1 MNDSAMVC
9 GGGQRG
15 VVAVVMKRVLLL
27 LAAIGVLVCVGTAS
41 ASSRGEVGARIIN
54 GSSAPAGAWPSIA
67 YLGFTFSAMPS
78 GIAVDSAGNVYVASS
93 SSDRIM
99 RIDSGGDATT
109 FALTGE
115 GSRPVAIV
123 IDSNEAGITD
133 DVIYTAIPG
142 SNAVSAFESDGDLI
156 WTRGIGTGP
165 VAIALDSAG
174 NAYTADFITD
184 TVTKITPGGD
194 VTTFASTGDGPSG
207 IVVDSAGNVYTAN
220 AVADTV
226 TKITAAGTTTTVW
239 ASTGEEPV
247 AIAIDSADNV
257 YTANSHAN
265 TVTKITAAGTA
276 TTFAATGSEPSA
288 IAVDSS
294 NSVYTANYDA
304 NTVTKIT
311 SAGVVS
317 TFAATGDGPV
327 AIAINSQGT
336 ASDISDDV
344 IYTANRFGSTV
355 TKIEAT
361 GYTTPSWAVLDYL
374 NAACTGSVIAPRVIL
389 TAAHCTMDENGVS
402 VIDGFAIPGVIDA
415 LGAASEWGWDMDY
428 LLPHPDYNPMTF
440 VNDVALVVLASPTSA
455 PAMPLIAPWQDG
467 LVVGGAPA
475 TIAGWGR
482 TVNGG
487 GPSRFLQEATVPLI
501 SDANCAR
508 DLPVPFQ
515 PVFDPVSMLCAGDV
529 PAGIDTCQG
538 DSGGPLALTIS
549 GTRTLVGDTSWG
561 PGECAT
567 GPGVYGRISAFR
579 SWILNDTTT
588 ASGLVRSHLQSQNAA
603 ARGLELRS
611 TGSDVTLTW
620 GVSAAN
626 WTTTGFRVSINGAAE
641 TVTGP
646 VTARTVA
653 VPGGGVV
660 AATVLPQVTLGTA
673 TAASISVKPTPTRA
687 PVVSATTPALPR
699 VGARLRVT
707 AASDDPW
714 GGAVS
719 YQWLAN
725 GVEISGATSA
735 GYRPVA
741 GQAGQRLSL
750 RVAATNAVGTGTTTV
765 VAGRVRQAPQ
775 VRTGSVAVTGEAR
788 VGGRLQARPSA
799 VTGFPQAQASYRWFR
814 DGRRVPGVAGAV
826 YRVRPVDAGAFI
838 TGRVTWTNAVG
849 TVTRSLRPVTIAG

>member
-9 GGGQRG
+9 EGGQRD
-15 VVAVVMKRVLLL
+15 VVAVVVRRVMLLV
-27 LAAIGVLVCVGTAS
+27 LAAISVLVCVGTAS
-41 ASSRGEVGARIIN
+41 AASRDEVGARIIN

-67 YLGFTFSAMPS
+67 YLGFTLSAMPS
-78 GIAVDSAGNVYVASS
+78 GIAVDSAGNVYLAST
-93 SSDRIM
+93 SSDCITKVT
-99 RIDSGGDATT
+99 SGGVATT
-109 FALTGE
+109 FALTGD
-115 GSRPVAIV
+115 GSRPVAIAINTNNTV
-123 IDSNEAGITD
+123 TVTD
-133 DVIYTAIPG
+133 DNI
-142 SNAVSAFESDGDLI
+142 
-156 WTRGIGTGP
+156 
-165 VAIALDSAG
+165 
-174 NAYTADFITD
+174 
-184 TVTKITPGGD
+184 
-194 VTTFASTGDGPSG
+194 
-207 IVVDSAGNVYTAN
+207 YTAN
-220 AVADTV
+220 AVSDTV
-226 TKITAAGTTTTVW
+226 TAFTSSGNQIWSRA
-239 ASTGEEPV
+239 TGEEPV
-247 AIAIDSADNV
+247 AIALDSGGRV

-265 TVTKITAAGTA
+265 TVTQITAAGTA

-294 NSVYTANYDA
+294 NSVYTANSGA

-317 TFAATGDGPV
+317 TFAAGDGPV
-327 AIAINSQGT
+327 AIAIDSTSNVF
-336 ASDISDDV
+336 I
-344 IYTANRFGSTV
+344 ANRFGSTV
-355 TKIEAT
+355 TKIT
-361 GYTTPSWAVLDYL
+361 SSGTTTPAWAVLDDL
-374 NAACTGSVIAPRVIL
+374 KAACTGSVIAPSVIL

-402 VIDGFAIPGVIDA
+402 VIDGVAIPGVIDA
-415 LGAASEWGWDMDY
+415 LDDASERGWDMDY
-428 LLPHPDYNPMTF
+428 LLPHPDYNPMTL
-440 VNDVALVVLASPTSA
+440 VNDVALVVLAAPTSA

-487 GPSRFLQEATVPLI
+487 SPSRFLQEAAVPLI
-501 SDANCAR
+501 SDADCAR
-508 DLPVPFQ
+508 DESFFNPAV
-515 PVFDPVSMLCAGDV
+515 MLCAGDL

-538 DSGGPLALTIS
+538 DSGGPLAMTIA
-549 GTRTLVGDTSWG
+549 GTRTLVGDTSFG
-561 PGECAT
+561 PQECAT

-579 SWILNDTTT
+579 SWILNDTST
-588 ASGLVRSHLQSQNAA
+588 ASALVRSHLQSQNAA

-611 TGSDVTLTW
+611 TGPDVTLTW

-626 WTTTGFRVSINGAAE
+626 WTTTGFRVSINGAVE

-646 VTARTVA
+646 TTARTMA
-653 VPGGGVV
+653 VPAGGVV
-660 AATVLPQVTLGTA
+660 TATVEPQVTLGTA

-687 PVVSATTPALPR
+687 PVVSSTTPARPR

-707 AASDDPW
+707 ASSDDPW

-725 GVEISGATSA
+725 GVEISGATTA

-741 GQAGQRLSL
+741 GQAGQQLSL
-750 RVAATNAVGTGTTTV
+750 RVTATNAVGTGTTTV

-775 VRTGSVAVTGEAR
+775 VRTGQVVVTGEAR

-826 YRVRPVDAGAFI
+826 YRLRPVDAGAFI
-838 TGRVTWTNAVG
+838 TGRVIWTNAVG

>member
-1 MNDSAMVC
+1 M
-9 GGGQRG
+9 
-15 VVAVVMKRVLLL
+15 LLV

-41 ASSRGEVGARIIN
+41 AASRDEVGARIIN

-67 YLGFTFSAMPS
+67 YLGFTLNSQPS
-78 GIAVDSAGNVYVASS
+78 SIAVDSAGNVFTANAAADTISKITPGTPNATVYPNWARTG
-93 SSDRIM
+93 SD
-99 RIDSGGDATT
+99 
-109 FALTGE
+109 
-115 GSRPVAIV
+115 SRPVAIV
-123 IDSNEAGITD
+123 IDSNGAGVSD
-133 DVIYTAIPG
+133 DVIYAAIPG
-142 SNAVSAFESDGDLI
+142 SNSVSAFESDGDLI
-156 WTRGIGTGP
+156 WSRAIGTGP

-174 NAYTADFITD
+174 NVYTANFISD

-194 VTTFASTGDGPSG
+194 VEEEFADTGDGPFG

-220 AVADTV
+220 A
-226 TKITAAGTTTTVW
+226 
-239 ASTGEEPV
+239 
-247 AIAIDSADNV
+247 
-257 YTANSHAN
+257 YAN
-265 TVTKITAAGTA
+265 TVTKITPGDPVVVDLAWAD
-276 TTFAATGSEPSA
+276 TGLGPVA

-294 NSVYTANYDA
+294 NSVYTANSGA

-317 TFAATGDGPV
+317 AFGSTGSVPA
-327 AIAINSQGT
+327 AIAIGT
-336 ASDISDDV
+336 NTTSPTDDDV
-344 IYTANRFGSTV
+344 FTANQTGSTV
-355 TKIEAT
+355 TKITAGGT
-361 GYTTPSWAVLDYL
+361 GTPVWAVLNGL
-374 NAACTGSVIAPRVIL
+374 NASCTGSVIAPSVIL
-389 TAAHCTMDENGVS
+389 TAAHCTMNENGS
-402 VIDGFAIPGVIDA
+402 VIAGYALPGVIDA
-415 LGAASEWGWDMDY
+415 ADTTTGRNWAMDY
-428 LLPHPDYNPMTF
+428 LLPHPDYDPNTL
-440 VNDVALVVLASPTSA
+440 VNDVALVVLDNPTSA
-455 PAMPLIAPWQDG
+455 PAMPLIAPWQDA

-487 GPSRFLQEATVPLI
+487 SPSRFLQEAAVPLI
-501 SDANCAR
+501 SDADCAR
-508 DLPVPFQ
+508 DQSLFNPAV
-515 PVFDPVSMLCAGDV
+515 MLCAGDL

-538 DSGGPLALTIS
+538 DSGGPLAMTIA
-549 GTRTLVGDTSWG
+549 GTRTLVGDTSFG
-561 PGECAT
+561 PQECAT

-579 SWILNDTTT
+579 SWILNDTTV
-588 ASGLVRSHLQSQNAA
+588 ASARVRSHLQSQNAA

-611 TGSDVTLTW
+611 TGPNVTLTW

-626 WTTTGFRVSINGAAE
+626 WTTTGFRVSINGAAA

-646 VTARTVA
+646 TTARTMA
-653 VPGGGVV
+653 VPAGGVV
-660 AATVLPQVTLGTA
+660 TATVEPQVTLGTA
-673 TAASISVKPTPTRA
+673 TPASISVKPTPTRA
-687 PVVSATTPALPR
+687 PVVSATTPARPR

-707 AASDDPW
+707 ASSDDPW

-719 YQWLAN
+719 YQWLAD

-765 VAGRVRQAPQ
+765 VAGRVRQAPR
-775 VRTGSVAVTGEAR
+775 VRTGQVAVTGEAR

-814 DGRRVPGVAGAV
+814 DGRRVFSATGAV
-826 YRVRPVDAGAFI
+826 YRVRAVDAGAFI